1 MGVKEYKFA
10 GDNCRRAQLNEDGS
24 NLLELYDFVKGGKK
38 NALDNKAFDYY
49 NSEVKTLRQKAID
62 YYRLF

>member
-10 GDNCRRAQLNEDGS
+10 GDNCRRAQLNDDGS

-38 NALDNKAFDYY
+38 NALDKTIRRFD
-49 NSEVKTLRQKAID
+49 N
-62 YYRLF
+62 RLN